1 MVTKTLLIYEV
12 SMLDQ
17 ISDMLTRIRNAQM
30 ARKKEVFI
38 PASNLKWAIAKIL
51 EERAFIYS
59 AHKVNIENR
68 SMIKVVLGY
77 RQLSRTN
84 RVPSISSIRRVSRQG
99 QRRYIK
105 SAEIK
110 KVRNGYGVAIIST
123 SQGVMT
129 GEDAY
134 RKGLGGEYICEVY

>member
-1 MVTKTLLIYEV
+1 
-12 SMLDQ
+12 MLDQ

-51 EERAFIYS
+51 EGRKFIHS
-59 AHKVNIENR
+59 VAKVEIENR
-68 SMIKVVLGY
+68 PVLKVVLGY
-77 RQLSRTN
+77 RQLSRTE
-84 RVPSISSIRRVSRQG
+84 RQPAISEIRRVSRQG
-99 QRRYIK
+99 QRRYVKRDDIRK
-105 SAEIK
+105 IRS
-110 KVRNGYGVAIIST
+110 GYGVAIIST

-134 RKGLGGEYICEVY
+134 RKGLGGEYICQVW